1 MAFDM
6 NQIKRKSMTR
16 QNNIKDCLRYIRS
29 NQKLTENV
37 KYAIWK
43 YTEYRF
49 NKRNHSNFTAKRLS
63 EMIDELL
70 EYVIPK
76 QIKDIT
82 YIDVINNE
90 NKILYEIKRAI
101 YYGATHYLYYQNNDG
116 TMDIDTSKL
125 VGIKAEP
132 LRLKDEEKLTKE
144 QVVNYYKDLMI

>member
-1 MAFDM
+1 
-6 NQIKRKSMTR
+6 
-16 QNNIKDCLRYIRS
+16 
-29 NQKLTENV
+29 
-37 KYAIWK
+37 
-43 YTEYRF
+43 
-49 NKRNHSNFTAKRLS
+49 
-63 EMIDELL
+63 MIDELL